1 VSDAPIIDF
10 SKRPPIHI
18 GHIHTT
24 SMLDAVNVSQ
34 FGKELDEFVKKHDNI
49 HLLLDFEGVLYLS
62 SAVLSELLNAQE
74 RCETTGGGLRLC
86 SVNEE
91 IMKVFQISS
100 LDQVFVI
107 YNCDVREAI
116 KRFEKS
122 LEIERDDET
131 WGHATE
137 NL

>member
-1 VSDAPIIDF
+1 MSESPIIEF

-18 GHIHTT
+18 GRVHTT

-34 FGKELDEFVKKHDNI
+34 FGKELTEFVQSHDSIN
-49 HLLLDFEGVLYLS
+49 LLLDFDGVQYLS

-74 RCETTGGGLRLC
+74 RCEATGGGLRLC
-86 SVNEE
+86 SVNSE
-91 IMKVFQISS
+91 IMKVFEISN

-107 YNCDVREAI
+107 YDCGVSEAI

-137 NL
+137 RL